1 MRRYDVDWLRVM
13 ALGLLIIYH
22 IAVTFQPWAYFIA
35 FIQSQKSL
43 EFIWIFMG
51 LINIWRIPLLFIISG
66 MGVCFAMKSRNWK
79 ALLKDR
85 TKRILLPLIFGS
97 LFIVPIQFIIFQS
110 FNNMELAYWPTAA
123 HLWFLENIL
132 WYVILLCPIIYYLK
146 NHPNNFL
153 FRSLN
158 KILTQ
163 PFALYIITIPFI
175 LEAEL
180 MVGPW
185 DDFSTYSGTSHGY
198 LLGIMTFFTGFIY
211 ISIGN
216 LFWRSVEKI
225 KKVSLI
231 IAIILYII
239 RLLIFELKSPT
250 FLIVIESWSWL
261 FSIFGFGSIFLNRQ
275 SSLLQYLSKAVYPV
289 YILHMV
295 FMNLA
300 AYLVLTQPIRTDYIY
315 TVERV
320 EKNSVAQEVGLIAGD
335 KILNPDWKSF
345 APNASITLLVLRGED
360 VEQLSLLCNSEGKIG
375 ADINIFTPAIVPKFA
390 PSDISKFW
398 IFGKFI
404 LMILLTFLG
413 SILCYEYIIKRV
425 KWLRP
430 LFGLKIEG

>member
-1 MRRYDVDWLRVM
+1 
-13 ALGLLIIYH
+13 
-22 IAVTFQPWAYFIA
+22 
-35 FIQSQKSL
+35 
-43 EFIWIFMG
+43 
-51 LINIWRIPLLFIISG
+51 
-66 MGVCFAMKSRNWK
+66 
-79 ALLKDR
+79 
-85 TKRILLPLIFGS
+85 
-97 LFIVPIQFIIFQS
+97 
-110 FNNMELAYWPTAA
+110 MELAYWPTAA
-123 HLWFLENIL
+123 HLWFLENIF

-146 NHPNNFL
+146 SHPNNFL

-158 KILTQ
+158 KILKQ
-163 PFALYIITIPFI
+163 PFALYIFTIPFI

-185 DDFSTYSGTSHGY
+185 DDFATYAGTSHGY
-198 LLGIMTFFTGFIY
+198 LLGIMTFFTGFIF

-216 LFWRSVEKI
+216 LFWHSVEKI

-239 RLLIFELKSPT
+239 RLFIFELKSPT

-261 FSIFGFGSIFLNRQ
+261 FSIFGFGSIFLNKQ
-275 SSLLQYLSKAVYPV
+275 SGLLQYLSKAVYPV

-300 AYLVLTQPIRTDYIY
+300 AYLVLSQPLLTDYIY

-320 EKNSVAQEVGLIAGD
+320 ENNSAAQEAGLIAGD
-335 KILNPDWKSF
+335 KILNPDWESF
-345 APNASITLLVLRGED
+345 APNASITLLVMRGED
-360 VEQLSLLCNSEGKIG
+360 VEKLSLLCNSEGEIG
-375 ADINIFTPAIVPKFA
+375 ADINDFPALVPKLA
-390 PSDISKFW
+390 RSDISTFW
-398 IFGKFI
+398 MFGKFI
-404 LMILLTFLG
+404 LVILLTFLG